1 MHIEDTMDSLKAD
14 IAKGSVSHVEHTS
27 PQDYTRN
34 VNAR

>member
-1 MHIEDTMDSLKAD
+1 MHFEGNMDSLKAD

-27 PQDYTRN
+27 PQDYTQN